1 MEKRSGMKYIINEN
15 NNPRYNL
22 ALEEYVLKNLD
33 GEYFFLWQ
41 NEPTIVI
48 GKHQNTISEINL
60 DYVEKKGIH
69 VVRRMSGGGAVY
81 HDLGNINFS
90 FIQEKKDLADF
101 DFSFFTR
108 PIVDL
113 LGELG
118 IKAEFNSRNDLA
130 IDGKKFSGNAQY
142 IFKKKILHHGTLLFN
157 SEMDELVNSLKVS
170 KDKIESKGLKSIKS
184 RVANIKDYIGEDS
197 KIKEVSD
204 FKVALFEHMKNRME
218 EFEEYVLTENDKKE
232 IEKLKKEKYDKWEW
246 NYGES
251 PEADIHRQRK
261 YTAGKV
267 ESYIKLKDGLIEN
280 IKLYGDFF
288 SSREIE
294 DLESGLKGKK
304 YMISEIA
311 EYLKTVNVSEYFS
324 GFSEEEILDV
334 II

>member
-1 MEKRSGMKYIINEN
+1 MKYIINEN
-15 NNPRYNL
+15 NNPGYNL
-22 ALEEYVLKNLD
+22 ALEEYVFKNLD

-60 DYVEKKGIH
+60 DYVENKGIH

-90 FIQEKKDLADF
+90 FIQDKKDLSDF

-118 IKAEFNSRNDLA
+118 ITAEFNSRNDLA
-130 IDGKKFSGNAQY
+130 IEGKKFSGNAQY
-142 IFKKKILHHGTLLFN
+142 IYKKKILHHGTLLFD
-157 SEMDELVNSLKVS
+157 SKMEELVNSLRVS

-184 RVANIKDYIGEDS
+184 RVANIKDYIGENS
-197 KIKEVSD
+197 EVREVLD
-204 FKVALFEHMKNRME
+204 FKNALFEHMKNRMD
-218 EFEEYVLTENDKKE
+218 EFEEYTLTENDKNE
-232 IEKLKKEKYDKWEW
+232 IKKLKSEKYDKWEW

-261 YTAGKV
+261 YDVGKI
-267 ESYIKLKDGLIEN
+267 ESYIKLKDGFIEN

-294 DLESGLKGKK
+294 DLEKGLKGKK
-304 YMISEIA
+304 YMKSEIT
-311 EYLKTVNVSEYFS
+311 EYLKTINVSEYFS
-324 GFSEEEILDV
+324 GFLATEILD
-334 II
+334 III

>member
-1 MEKRSGMKYIINEN
+1 MKYIINEN

-113 LGELG
+113 LSELG

-157 SEMDELVNSLKVS
+157 SEMEELVNSLKVS

-251 PEADIHRQRK
+251 PEADIYRQRK

>member
-1 MEKRSGMKYIINEN
+1 MKYIINEN

-157 SEMDELVNSLKVS
+157 SEMEELVNSLKVS

-184 RVANIKDYIGEDS
+184 RVANIKDHIGKDS

-204 FKVALFEHMKNRME
+204 FKDALFEHMKNRME

>member
-1 MEKRSGMKYIINEN
+1 MKYIINEN

-108 PIVDL
+108 PIIDL

-157 SEMDELVNSLKVS
+157 SEMEELVNSLKVS
-170 KDKIESKGLKSIKS
+170 KDKIESKGLKSIES
-184 RVANIKDYIGEDS
+184 RVANIKDHIGKDS

-204 FKVALFEHMKNRME
+204 FKDALFEHMKNRME

-304 YMISEIA
+304 YMINEIA

>member
-1 MEKRSGMKYIINEN
+1 MKYIINEN

-157 SEMDELVNSLKVS
+157 SEMEELVNSLKVS

-184 RVANIKDYIGEDS
+184 RVANIKGYIGEDS

>member
-1 MEKRSGMKYIINEN
+1 MKYIINEN

-157 SEMDELVNSLKVS
+157 SEMEELVNSLKVS

-184 RVANIKDYIGEDS
+184 RVANIKDHIGKDS

-204 FKVALFEHMKNRME
+204 FKDALFEHMKNRME

-261 YTAGKV
+261 YAAGKV

-304 YMISEIA
+304 YMINEIA

>member
-1 MEKRSGMKYIINEN
+1 MKYIINEN

-157 SEMDELVNSLKVS
+157 SEMEELVNSLKVS

-204 FKVALFEHMKNRME
+204 FKDALFEHMKNRME

>member
-1 MEKRSGMKYIINEN
+1 MKYIINEN

-157 SEMDELVNSLKVS
+157 SEMEELVNSLKVS

-204 FKVALFEHMKNRME
+204 FKDALFEHMKNRME

-294 DLESGLKGKK
+294 DLENGLKGKK

>member
-1 MEKRSGMKYIINEN
+1 MKYIINEN

-157 SEMDELVNSLKVS
+157 SEMEELVNSLKVS

-184 RVANIKDYIGEDS
+184 RVANIKDHIGEDS

-204 FKVALFEHMKNRME
+204 FKDALFEHMKNRME
-218 EFEEYVLTENDKKE
+218 EFQEYVLTENDRKE

-280 IKLYGDFF
+280 IKLFGDFF

-294 DLESGLKGKK
+294 DLENGLKGKK
-304 YMISEIA
+304 YMKSEIA

>member
-1 MEKRSGMKYIINEN
+1 MKYIINEN
-15 NNPRYNL
+15 NNPKYNL
-22 ALEEYVLKNLD
+22 ALEEYVFKNLD

-60 DYVEKKGIH
+60 DYVENKGIH

-90 FIQEKKDLADF
+90 FIQDKKELSDF
-101 DFSFFTR
+101 DFSFFTK
-108 PIVDL
+108 PIIDL

-142 IFKKKILHHGTLLFN
+142 IYKKKILHHGTLLFD
-157 SEMDELVNSLKVS
+157 SEMEELVNSLKVS

-184 RVANIKDYIGEDS
+184 RVSNIKDHIGENS
-197 KIKEVSD
+197 GIKEVSD
-204 FKVALFEHMKNRME
+204 FKNALFEHMKNRME
-218 EFEEYVLTENDKKE
+218 EFEEYELTENDKNE
-232 IEKLKKEKYDKWEW
+232 IEKLKSEKYDKWEW

-251 PEADIHRQRK
+251 PEADIHKQRK
-261 YTAGKV
+261 YSAGKV

-288 SSREIE
+288 SSREIGDIE
-294 DLESGLKGKK
+294 EGLKGKK
-304 YMISEIA
+304 YMKNEIA
-311 EYLKTVNVSEYFS
+311 EYLKTININEYFS
-324 GFSEEEILDV
+324 GFSAEEILDA

>member
-1 MEKRSGMKYIINEN
+1 
-15 NNPRYNL
+15 
-22 ALEEYVLKNLD
+22 
-33 GEYFFLWQ
+33 
-41 NEPTIVI
+41 
-48 GKHQNTISEINL
+48 
-60 DYVEKKGIH
+60 
-69 VVRRMSGGGAVY
+69 
-81 HDLGNINFS
+81 
-90 FIQEKKDLADF
+90 
-101 DFSFFTR
+101 
-108 PIVDL
+108 
-113 LGELG
+113 
-118 IKAEFNSRNDLA
+118 
-130 IDGKKFSGNAQY
+130 
-142 IFKKKILHHGTLLFN
+142 
-157 SEMDELVNSLKVS
+157 
-170 KDKIESKGLKSIKS
+170 
-184 RVANIKDYIGEDS
+184 
-197 KIKEVSD
+197 
-204 FKVALFEHMKNRME
+204 ME
-218 EFEEYVLTENDKKE
+218 EFEEHVLTENDKKE

>member
-1 MEKRSGMKYIINEN
+1 MKYIINEN

-113 LGELG
+113 LDKLG

-157 SEMDELVNSLKVS
+157 SEMEELVNSLKVS

-184 RVANIKDYIGEDS
+184 RVANIKNYIGEDS

-204 FKVALFEHMKNRME
+204 FKNALFEHMKNRME
-218 EFEEYVLTENDKKE
+218 EFEEHVLTENDKKE

-261 YTAGKV
+261 YAAGKA

-294 DLESGLKGKK
+294 DLENGLKGKK
-304 YMISEIA
+304 YMKSEIA

>member
-1 MEKRSGMKYIINEN
+1 MKYIINEN

-157 SEMDELVNSLKVS
+157 SEMEELVNSLKVS

-184 RVANIKDYIGEDS
+184 RVANIKDYIGGDS

-204 FKVALFEHMKNRME
+204 FKDALFEHMKNRME

-288 SSREIE
+288 SSREIK

>member
-1 MEKRSGMKYIINEN
+1 MKYIINEN

-157 SEMDELVNSLKVS
+157 SEMEELVNSLKVS

-294 DLESGLKGKK
+294 DLENGLKGKK
-304 YMISEIA
+304 YMKSEIE

>member
-1 MEKRSGMKYIINEN
+1 MKYIINEN

-157 SEMDELVNSLKVS
+157 SEMEELVNSLKVS

-294 DLESGLKGKK
+294 ELENGLKGKK

>member
-1 MEKRSGMKYIINEN
+1 MKYIINEN

-108 PIVDL
+108 PIIDL

-157 SEMDELVNSLKVS
+157 SEMEELVNSLKVS

-204 FKVALFEHMKNRME
+204 FKDALFEHMKNRME

-294 DLESGLKGKK
+294 DLENGLKGKK
-304 YMISEIA
+304 YMINEIA

>member
-1 MEKRSGMKYIINEN
+1 MKYIINEN

-90 FIQEKKDLADF
+90 FIQDKKDLSDF

-142 IFKKKILHHGTLLFN
+142 IYKKKILHHGTLLFN
-157 SEMDELVNSLKVS
+157 SEMEELVNSLKVS

-232 IEKLKKEKYDKWEW
+232 IEKLKKEKYDKWDW

>member
-1 MEKRSGMKYIINEN
+1 MKYIINEN
-15 NNPRYNL
+15 NNPKYNL

-101 DFSFFTR
+101 DFSFFTK
-108 PIVDL
+108 PIVEL

-157 SEMDELVNSLKVS
+157 SEMEELVNSLKVS

-184 RVANIKDYIGEDS
+184 RVANIKDHIGEDS

-204 FKVALFEHMKNRME
+204 FKDALFEHMKNRME
-218 EFEEYVLTENDKKE
+218 EFQEYVLTENDRKE

-280 IKLYGDFF
+280 IKLFGDFF

-294 DLESGLKGKK
+294 DLENGLKGRK
-304 YMISEIA
+304 YMKSEIA

>member
-1 MEKRSGMKYIINEN
+1 MKYIINEN

-157 SEMDELVNSLKVS
+157 SEMEELVNSLKVS

-204 FKVALFEHMKNRME
+204 FKDALFEHMKNRME

-288 SSREIE
+288 SSREIK

>member
-1 MEKRSGMKYIINEN
+1 MKYIINEN

-60 DYVEKKGIH
+60 DYVEEKGIH

-157 SEMDELVNSLKVS
+157 SEMEELVNSLKVS

-184 RVANIKDYIGEDS
+184 RVANIKDHIGEDS

-288 SSREIE
+288 SSREIK

>member
-1 MEKRSGMKYIINEN
+1 MKYIINEN

-157 SEMDELVNSLKVS
+157 SEMEELVNSLKVS

-184 RVANIKDYIGEDS
+184 RVANIKNYIGEDS

-204 FKVALFEHMKNRME
+204 FKNALFEHMKNRME
-218 EFEEYVLTENDKKE
+218 EFEEHVLTENDKKE

-261 YTAGKV
+261 YAAGKA

-294 DLESGLKGKK
+294 DLENGLKGKK
-304 YMISEIA
+304 YMKSEIA

>member
-1 MEKRSGMKYIINEN
+1 MKYIINEN

-157 SEMDELVNSLKVS
+157 SEMEELVNSLKVS

-294 DLESGLKGKK
+294 DLENGLKGKK

>member
-1 MEKRSGMKYIINEN
+1 MKYIINEN

-157 SEMDELVNSLKVS
+157 SEMEELVNSLKVS

-184 RVANIKDYIGEDS
+184 RVANIKDHIGKDS

-204 FKVALFEHMKNRME
+204 FKDALFEHMKNRME

-288 SSREIE
+288 SSREIK

>member
-1 MEKRSGMKYIINEN
+1 MKYIINEN

-157 SEMDELVNSLKVS
+157 SEMEELVNSLKGV
-170 KDKIESKGLKSIKS
+170 
-184 RVANIKDYIGEDS
+184 
-197 KIKEVSD
+197 
-204 FKVALFEHMKNRME
+204 
-218 EFEEYVLTENDKKE
+218 
-232 IEKLKKEKYDKWEW
+232 
-246 NYGES
+246 
-251 PEADIHRQRK
+251 
-261 YTAGKV
+261 
-267 ESYIKLKDGLIEN
+267 
-280 IKLYGDFF
+280 
-288 SSREIE
+288 SSRRLREWRPEVAGRYCQGVLWSPSYFVASCGDAPLSI
-294 DLESGLKGKK
+294 
-304 YMISEIA
+304 IA
-311 EYLKTVNVSEYFS
+311 EYIKSQRETAYGRPRVPSRPQGR
-324 GFSEEEILDV
+324 GFPRDSRR
-334 II
+334 

>member
-1 MEKRSGMKYIINEN
+1 MKYIINEN
-15 NNPRYNL
+15 NNPGYNL
-22 ALEEYVLKNLD
+22 ALEEYVFKNLD

-60 DYVEKKGIH
+60 DYVENKGIH

-90 FIQEKKDLADF
+90 FIQDKKDLSDF

-118 IKAEFNSRNDLA
+118 ITAEFNSRNDLA
-130 IDGKKFSGNAQY
+130 IEGKKFSGNAQY
-142 IFKKKILHHGTLLFN
+142 IYKKKILHHGTLLFD
-157 SEMDELVNSLKVS
+157 SKMEELVNSLRVS

-184 RVANIKDYIGEDS
+184 RVANIKDYIGDNS
-197 KIKEVSD
+197 EVREVLD
-204 FKVALFEHMKNRME
+204 FKNALFEHMKNRMD
-218 EFEEYVLTENDKKE
+218 EFEEYTLTENDKNE
-232 IEKLKKEKYDKWEW
+232 IKKLKSEKYDKWEW

-261 YTAGKV
+261 YSAGKI
-267 ESYIKLKDGLIEN
+267 ESYIKLKDGFIEN

-294 DLESGLKGKK
+294 DLEKGLKGKK
-304 YMISEIA
+304 YMKSEIT
-311 EYLKTVNVSEYFS
+311 EYLKTINVSEYFS
-324 GFSEEEILDV
+324 GFSVTEILD
-334 II
+334 III

>member
-1 MEKRSGMKYIINEN
+1 MKYIINEN

-33 GEYFFLWQ
+33 GEYFSLWQ

-157 SEMDELVNSLKVS
+157 SEMEELVNSLKVS

-184 RVANIKDYIGEDS
+184 RVANIKDHIGKDS

-204 FKVALFEHMKNRME
+204 FKDALFEHMKNRME

-294 DLESGLKGKK
+294 DLENGLKGKK
-304 YMISEIA
+304 YMKSEIA

>member
-1 MEKRSGMKYIINEN
+1 MKYIINEN

-108 PIVDL
+108 PIIDL

-157 SEMDELVNSLKVS
+157 SEMEELVNSLKVS

-204 FKVALFEHMKNRME
+204 FKDALFEHMKNRME

>member
-1 MEKRSGMKYIINEN
+1 MKYIINEN

-157 SEMDELVNSLKVS
+157 SEMEELVNSLKVS

-184 RVANIKDYIGEDS
+184 RVANIKDHIGKDS

-204 FKVALFEHMKNRME
+204 FKDALFEHMKNRME

-304 YMISEIA
+304 YMINEIA

>member
-1 MEKRSGMKYIINEN
+1 MKYIINEN

-113 LGELG
+113 LSELG

-157 SEMDELVNSLKVS
+157 SEMEELVNSLKVS

-184 RVANIKDYIGEDS
+184 RVANIKDHIGEDS

-204 FKVALFEHMKNRME
+204 FKDALFEYMKNRME
-218 EFEEYVLTENDKKE
+218 EFEEHILTEDDKKE

-261 YTAGKV
+261 YAAGKV

-280 IKLYGDFF
+280 IKLFGDFF

-294 DLESGLKGKK
+294 DLENGLKGKK
-304 YMISEIA
+304 YMKNEIA

>member
-1 MEKRSGMKYIINEN
+1 MKYIINEN

-157 SEMDELVNSLKVS
+157 SEMEELVNSLKVS

-204 FKVALFEHMKNRME
+204 FKDALFEHMKNRME
-218 EFEEYVLTENDKKE
+218 EFQEYVLTENDRKE

>member
-1 MEKRSGMKYIINEN
+1 MKYIINEN

-157 SEMDELVNSLKVS
+157 SEMEELVNSLKVS

-184 RVANIKDYIGEDS
+184 RVTNIKDHIGEDS

>member
-1 MEKRSGMKYIINEN
+1 MKYIINEN

-22 ALEEYVLKNLD
+22 ALEEDVLKNFD

-157 SEMDELVNSLKVS
+157 SEMEELVNSLKVS

-184 RVANIKDYIGEDS
+184 RVANIKDHIGEDS

-204 FKVALFEHMKNRME
+204 FKDALFEHMKNRME

-294 DLESGLKGKK
+294 DLENGLKGKK

>member
-1 MEKRSGMKYIINEN
+1 MKYIINEN

-157 SEMDELVNSLKVS
+157 SEMEELVNSLKVS

-294 DLESGLKGKK
+294 DLENGLKGKK
-304 YMISEIA
+304 YMISEIV

>member
-1 MEKRSGMKYIINEN
+1 MKYIINEN

-108 PIVDL
+108 PIIDL

-157 SEMDELVNSLKVS
+157 SEMEELVNSLKVS

-184 RVANIKDYIGEDS
+184 RVANIKDHIGKDS

-204 FKVALFEHMKNRME
+204 FKDALFEHMKNRME

-304 YMISEIA
+304 YMINEIA

>member
-1 MEKRSGMKYIINEN
+1 MKYIINEN

-157 SEMDELVNSLKVS
+157 SEMEELVNSLKVS

-184 RVANIKDYIGEDS
+184 RVANIKDHIGEDS

-294 DLESGLKGKK
+294 DLENGLKGKK
-304 YMISEIA
+304 YMISEIV

>member
-1 MEKRSGMKYIINEN
+1 MKYIINEN
-15 NNPRYNL
+15 KNPKYNL
-22 ALEEYVLKNLD
+22 ALEEYVFKNLE

-60 DYVEKKGIH
+60 DYVEQKGIH

-90 FIQEKKDLADF
+90 FIQDKKDLSDF

-142 IFKKKILHHGTLLFN
+142 IHKKKILHHGTLLFN
-157 SEMDELVNSLKVS
+157 SEMEELVNSLKVS

-184 RVANIKDYIGEDS
+184 RVANIKDYISGES

-204 FKVALFEHMKNRME
+204 FKNALFDHMKNRMD
-218 EFEEYVLTENDKKE
+218 EFEEYVLTEKDKNE

-246 NYGES
+246 TYAES
-251 PEADIHRQRK
+251 PESDIHRQRK
-261 YTAGKV
+261 YDAGKV

-294 DLESGLKGKK
+294 DLEKGLKGKK
-304 YMISEIA
+304 YMKGEIKK
-311 EYLKTVNVSEYFS
+311 YLETVNIGEYFS
-324 GFSEEEILDV
+324 GFSSEEILDV

>member
-1 MEKRSGMKYIINEN
+1 MKYIINEN

-157 SEMDELVNSLKVS
+157 SEMEELVNSLKVS

-184 RVANIKDYIGEDS
+184 RVANIKDHIGKDS

-204 FKVALFEHMKNRME
+204 FKDALFEHMKNRME

-232 IEKLKKEKYDKWEW
+232 IEKLKNEKYDKWEW